1 MPDIKRSQAIS
12 SSSQGGKNRAQSDD
26 SNRTQHFQLKKK
38 HCKKRKITDDC
49 RDNDNNFDGLHDK
62 SNENR
67 EEEVLKA
74 YSNPPAGRSANII
87 ITKEIRPAV
96 PEVVTL
102 EDARLKEEVLQ
113 IDQDVTKGKDK
124 ILESTIEV
132 INNLFNGADPDF
144 LQEKINACMTLGNDE
159 KELSLYIE
167 ELLKI
172 KKFPTMKDYMKRMDA
187 MAKNS
192 DNENFEEEGHHGM
205 CHCVVNCSI
214 CLEDVSYTEMGRCN
228 SMRNEHIFCLHC
240 IRNYTAAE
248 VEHGRATFKCMDSG
262 CSAEFSLKILRKVM
276 NRSTLARVCEQRQHE
291 KVLRAKIENLELCP
305 FCNYKAIVTNKE
317 DKIFACMN
325 PRCMKNSCRLC
336 KKEDHIPLRCNEV
349 KTNVAEEARKK
360 LENKMSEAIIRCH
373 QQRNQDKIHQEELRR
388 AAIEGKLEMDPNIKL
403 THDPTIGIL

>member
-240 IRNYTAAE
+240 IR
-248 VEHGRATFKCMDSG
+248 K
-262 CSAEFSLKILRKVM
+262 
-276 NRSTLARVCEQRQHE
+276 
-291 KVLRAKIENLELCP
+291 
-305 FCNYKAIVTNKE
+305 
-317 DKIFACMN
+317 
-325 PRCMKNSCRLC
+325 LC

-360 LENKMSEAIIRCH
+360 LENKMSEAIIRLCPQCGKRFIKLKGCNKMTCSCGASICYYCRHLRSSDYHKKSKICH